1 MAYFS
6 LNTLLVLFVNI
17 FKSINSVYSLVA
29 QEISHFSFCHSF
41 LQQFCIIWVS
51 EVAVFSSFSTLSLSL
66 EHRGFVKK
74 TRNISFFP
82 FRLVQLSLLI
92 DVTAWY
98 VGSIIPLWYLRRLRF
113 RLAIIKPGVK
123 VSGRQTSSRKN
134 TVAWWKSLSSRARL
148 TSQWPW
154 ASFPLPR
161 DLQFLTRV
169 LTRWLW
175 IEPRTMPD
183 V

>member
-1 MAYFS
+1 M
-6 LNTLLVLFVNI
+6 
-17 FKSINSVYSLVA
+17 YSLVA
-29 QEISHFSFCHSF
+29 QEISHFSFCHNF
-41 LQQFCIIWVS
+41 LYQFSSIWVS
-51 EVAVFSSFSTLSLSL
+51 EVVLFSSFSALSLSL

-74 TRNISFFP
+74 TRNISFFL
-82 FRLVQLSLLI
+82 FRLVQLSLFI

-98 VGSIIPLWYLRRLRF
+98 VGGILPLWYLRRLRF

-123 VSGRQTSSRKN
+123 VSGRQTSSAKD
-134 TVAWWKSLSSRARL
+134 TPAWWKSLGWRARL

-161 DLQFLTRV
+161 HLQFLKRV

-175 IEPRTMPD
+175 IELRTMPD
-183 V
+183 HSKH